1 MHFNVVD
8 AVAILLFGA
17 AAIDGARRG
26 FAFYAL
32 ELVAL
37 GIGSA
42 VGLAGFTPLEGFFQ
56 RILGG
61 EQNLVAFAAFLLLL
75 VVVHGLVQMVVQTGV
90 TRVGDLLHH
99 ALAVRAYHVVS
110 AAPAAATVCLLGVL
124 ILNGLAV
131 LPNDAVR
138 TLVSGSAIGAAVSP
152 PGPLQEQMRSML
164 VPSPTATRLVDRA
177 PESNPGKDVFY
188 KLKFPPSLQVALDE
202 DGEKAMF
209 SQINEAR
216 AQNGLSPLQLN
227 LALRQAARGHS
238 RDMYRRHYFSHR
250 TPDGKTPYGRLQDLH
265 FHYVT
270 AGENLAFAPDETQAW
285 QALMNS
291 PDHRANVLNP
301 DFRCVGIGAYKG
313 LDGFEEMFTQEF
325 ADCVS

>member
-1 MHFNVVD
+1 LHFNVVD
-8 AVAILLFGA
+8 AVAILVFAVA
-17 AAIDGARRG
+17 AVDGARRG

-32 ELVAL
+32 ELLAL

-42 VGLAGFTPLEGFFQ
+42 VALFGSTPLGGLFQ

-61 EQNLVAFAAFLLLL
+61 EQNLVAFAVFLLLL
-75 VVVHGLVQMVVQTGV
+75 VVVHGVVQMVVQSGV
-90 TRVGDLLHH
+90 TRMGDVLHH
-99 ALAVRAYHVVS
+99 TLAVRAYHLVS
-110 AAPAAATVCLLGVL
+110 AAPAAGTVCLLGVL

-131 LPNDAVR
+131 LPNETAR
-138 TLVSGSAIGAAVSP
+138 SLVSGSAIGSTVSAS
-152 PGPLQEQMRSML
+152 GPLQEQMRSLL
-164 VPSPTATRLVDRA
+164 VPSPTSARIVDRA

-188 KLKFPPSLQVALDE
+188 RLKFPSSLQVALDE
-202 DGEKAMF
+202 DAEKTMF

-216 AQNGLSPLQLN
+216 AQNGLSPLWLN
-227 LALRQAARGHS
+227 PVLQQAARGHS
-238 RDMYRRHYFSHR
+238 KDMYQRHYFSHR
-250 TPDGKTPYGRLQDLH
+250 TPDGKTPYGRLQDLR

-270 AGENLAFAPDETQAW
+270 AGENLAFAPDEAQAW

-291 PDHRANVLNP
+291 PDHRANILNP

-325 ADCVS
+325 ADCFS